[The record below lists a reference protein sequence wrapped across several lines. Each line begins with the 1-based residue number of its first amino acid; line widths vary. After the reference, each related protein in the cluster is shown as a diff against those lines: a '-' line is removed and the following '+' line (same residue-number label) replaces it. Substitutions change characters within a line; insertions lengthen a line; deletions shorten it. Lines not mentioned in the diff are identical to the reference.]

1 LHCFRWAEVHAF
13 FEAKPSIMT
22 PFSACVNDRLK
33 KFPMPHEKARLTPA
47 SKSQGLPASAAL
59 CFVFAT
65 LGVRFRGS

>member
-1 LHCFRWAEVHAF
+1 LHCFRWAEIYAF
-13 FEAKPSIMT
+13 FEAKPSIMA

-33 KFPMPHEKARLTPA
+33 KFLMPHEKARLTPA

-65 LGVRFRGS
+65 LCVDLWGS

>member
-1 LHCFRWAEVHAF
+1 
-13 FEAKPSIMT
+13 MT

-33 KFPMPHEKARLTPA
+33 KFPMPHKMAGMTPA